1 MKPKIQ
7 MSKIKTTIKQMI
19 DKDPI
24 AVFIGIPGAIIQL
37 LMLIAAVILTTS
49 ENDYVIAMSL
59 LLLHIGLILLG
70 VLGVIA
76 FGMTLLGLYYTFKDE

>member
-1 MKPKIQ
+1 
-7 MSKIKTTIKQMI
+7 MSKVKTTIKQMI

-70 VLGVIA
+70 VLGIIV